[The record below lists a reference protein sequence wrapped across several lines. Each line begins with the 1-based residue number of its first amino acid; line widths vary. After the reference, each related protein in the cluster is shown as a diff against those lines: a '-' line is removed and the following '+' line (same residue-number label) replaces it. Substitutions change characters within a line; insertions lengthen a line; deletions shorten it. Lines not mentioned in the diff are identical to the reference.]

1 MGFLPYTYMKF
12 IDLSFPTFRF
22 KKRNKQTKR
31 PFSIETGFMEFSD
44 LATHFLTLHGM
55 ISGVYSFLTKLI

>member
-1 MGFLPYTYMKF
+1 MGFLPYTHMKF

-31 PFSIETGFMEFSD
+31 PFSRETGFMEFSD
-44 LATHFLTLHGM
+44 LA
-55 ISGVYSFLTKLI
+55 KLIFDTAWDDFRCLFFF